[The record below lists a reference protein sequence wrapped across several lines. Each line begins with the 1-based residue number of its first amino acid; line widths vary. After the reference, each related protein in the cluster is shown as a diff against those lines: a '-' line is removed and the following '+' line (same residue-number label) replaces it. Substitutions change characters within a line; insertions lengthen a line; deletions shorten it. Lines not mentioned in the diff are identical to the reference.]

1 MTYAIETIDLT
12 KRYPSAK
19 GYRDLARR
27 PFGRRY
33 VTALE
38 DVSIQ
43 VKRGEFFGLLGP
55 NGAGKT
61 TLIKILCNLVLPTE
75 GKAFVNGYNVAREGK
90 KVRREIGYV
99 VSEER
104 SFYWR
109 LSGRQNLF
117 FFTRLNNFY
126 GAEAKRRIDQIL
138 ALMDLEEEADKQFK
152 DYSTGIRQRLAIAR
166 ALIINP
172 EILFMDE
179 PTKSLDPSAARHLKD
194 FIRETIVGEMRKTV
208 LFATHNLH
216 EAAELAD
223 RIAII
228 DKAHV
233 KARGTLGEIRKN
245 IKRGYTYRIRI
256 EEGGD
261 NLLDGIASLGGVLQA
276 AYRAGAPGP
285 GGMELEV
292 ELRDRD
298 GLISEIVERI
308 VRSGGRVMECVHEE
322 LSLNEIFTRITGGGE

>member
-1 MTYAIETIDLT
+1 MAYAIETIGLT

-19 GYRDLARR
+19 GYRDLVRR

-75 GKAFVNGYNVAREGK
+75 GKAFVNGCDVSRDGK

-109 LSGRQNLF
+109 LTGKQNLL
-117 FFTRLNNFY
+117 FFTKLNNLY
-126 GAEAKRRIDQIL
+126 GAEAKRRTDRIL
-138 ALMDLEEEADKQFK
+138 ALMDLEGEADKRFK

-172 EILFMDE
+172 EILLMDE

-194 FIRETIVGEMRKTV
+194 FISETIVGEMRKTI
-208 LFATHNLH
+208 LFATHNLN

-233 KARGTLGEIRKN
+233 KARGTLEEIRKDL
-245 IKRGYTYRIRI
+245 KRGYTYRIRCDA
-256 EEGGD
+256 GVD
-261 NLLDGIASLGGVLQA
+261 NILDGIRSLGGVLHA
-276 AYRAGAPGP
+276 EYRSGVRDGD
-285 GGMELEV
+285 GIELEV

-308 VRSGGRVMECVHEE
+308 VRSGGRVRECVHEE
-322 LSLNEIFTRITGGGE
+322 LSLNEIFSRITGGRE

>member
-1 MTYAIETIDLT
+1 MTYAIETIGLT

-19 GYRDLARR
+19 GYRDLMRR

-43 VKRGEFFGLLGP
+43 VKRGEFVGLLGP

-75 GKAFVNGYNVAREGK
+75 GRAFVNGYDVAREGK

-109 LSGRQNLF
+109 LTGRQNLI
-117 FFTRLNNFY
+117 FFTKLNNIF
-126 GAEAKRRIDQIL
+126 GAEAKRRIDRIL
-138 ALMDLEEEADKQFK
+138 ALMDFEKEADKRFK

-216 EAAELAD
+216 EASELAD
-223 RIAII
+223 RIVII

-233 KARGTLGEIRKN
+233 KARGTIEEIRRDLK
-245 IKRGYTYRIRI
+245 KGYTYRIRL
-256 EEGGD
+256 EAGGD
-261 NLLDGIASLGGVLQA
+261 NILDGIRSLGGVLHA
-276 AYRAGAPGP
+276 AYRRDTPGP
-285 GGMELEV
+285 DGMELEV

-308 VRSGGRVMECVHEE
+308 VRSGGRVLECVLEE
-322 LSLNEIFTRITGGGE
+322 LSLDEIFSRITGGRK